1 MAVYRGRVLLLFAAC
16 TMALPALA
24 DEIRLRDGKK
34 LYGTIVGY
42 EDNMFRV
49 KTDFG
54 FILVEKD
61 KIASIIPSG
70 PEGAPP
76 SGASAGAETK
86 PPEKTPAAST
96 SGTKATVAVR
106 FPPSLSVPRKPAIAE
121 KNAKTETLPALTF
134 SPVLAAQPVT
144 AAPLAASATP
154 EAPQPPPEG
163 EEIKGNEYINN
174 TYGFRMYKAPG
185 WDLIENAREALPDA
199 IVAMGTSDEATLLI
213 IGRDPLQGPLET
225 SATAM
230 ERRLEGIYENY
241 RQLDK
246 KKTQVAGLPAVEYQ
260 YRGVADGHDW
270 SGRLVAIARG
280 NEVFSVLGMT
290 YADSDL
296 IQIQENVIS
305 RAIASLD
312 FSAP

>member
-1 MAVYRGRVLLLFAAC
+1 MPTV
-16 TMALPALA
+16 A

-54 FILVEKD
+54 FVLVEKD

-70 PEGAPP
+70 PPE
-76 SGASAGAETK
+76 AGSSRAETK
-86 PPEKTPAAST
+86 PQEKPPATSASEMK
-96 SGTKATVAVR
+96 KAV
-106 FPPSLSVPRKPAIAE
+106 PIKLSPGLGPPRKPVIPE
-121 KNAKTETLPALTF
+121 KNARTEPPLAPTFAPAPAL
-134 SPVLAAQPVT
+134 QPTT
-144 AAPLAASATP
+144 ATPLAVVATP
-154 EAPQPPPEG
+154 QAPPPPPEG
-163 EEIKGNEYINN
+163 EEIRGNEYINN
-174 TYGFRMYKAPG
+174 TYGFHMYKAPG
-185 WDLIENAREALPDA
+185 WDLIENASQALPDA

-213 IGRDPLQGPLET
+213 IGRDPLKEPLEA
-225 SATAM
+225 SATAI

-260 YRGVADGHDW
+260 YRGLADGHDW

-280 NEVFSVLGMT
+280 NEVFTVLGMT

-296 IQIQENVIS
+296 IQIQENVIA
-305 RAIASLD
+305 RAIASLN
-312 FSAP
+312 FSAR